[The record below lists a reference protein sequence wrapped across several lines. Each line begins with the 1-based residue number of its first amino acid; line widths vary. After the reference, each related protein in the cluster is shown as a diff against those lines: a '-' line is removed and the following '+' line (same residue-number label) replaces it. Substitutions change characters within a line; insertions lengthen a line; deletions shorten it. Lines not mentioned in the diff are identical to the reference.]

1 MWVKKYA
8 PQSFAEVVGNKD
20 IVERFARMCETGYMQ
35 HMILCGPSGVG
46 KNTLLHLLMH
56 GVLGDQYKD
65 GTLLFTSSENKS
77 NQHVRDKIH
86 QFVPKKMSRN
96 MTKFVVFKQAELLSD
111 GVQQVMR
118 RLMEQHYHHTVFVF
132 VCNSIGNLL
141 ETIQSRCH
149 IYRFRHIAPTEQKQL
164 LLRIAQQEKQDVDR
178 PSIQQACT
186 RISGISNGNMR
197 FCLNYFQVYCAS
209 QSASGADLCETCL
222 FPYYNNV
229 HRLFTLL
236 LDTKV
241 PKSVAGFH
249 LCVGCLRELVNKG
262 YCGRDVV
269 TFLNDYIIANDASI
283 PRRIALEWLKNIAL
297 CQHRMANGTDS
308 FLQICRLVS
317 VLYACT
323 LDTGTETET
332 ETKQT

>member
-1 MWVKKYA
+1 MWVTKYA
-8 PQSFAEVVGNKD
+8 PQSFTDVVGNKD
-20 IVERFARMCETGYMQ
+20 IVERFERMCETGYMQ

-46 KNTLLHLLMH
+46 KNTLLHLLMR
-56 GVLGDQYKD
+56 GVLGDKYKD
-65 GTLLFTSSENKS
+65 GTLLFTSYENKS

-86 QFVPKKMSRN
+86 QFVPKKMSHK

-149 IYRFRHIAPTEQKQL
+149 IYRFRYITPSGQEKRL
-164 LLRIAQQEKQDVDR
+164 LHIAQQENFDVDQ
-178 PSIQQACT
+178 PSIKQACT
-186 RISGISNGNMR
+186 RISGLSNGNMR

-209 QSASGADLCETCL
+209 GVDLCESCL
-222 FPYYNNV
+222 FPYYKNV
-229 HRLFTLL
+229 QQLFTLL
-236 LDTKV
+236 LDTNA

-249 LCVGCLRELVNKG
+249 QCVGYLRELVNKG

-269 TFLNDYIIANDASI
+269 TFMNDYIIANDASI
-283 PRRIALEWLKNIAL
+283 PRHIALEWLKNIAL

-317 VLYACT
+317 VFYACT
-323 LDTGTETET
+323 LDTSTET